1 MNKFE
6 KVSFEQFREGY
17 LKCFPEADDE
27 DDYIEYIYNHLILP
41 NRATSGSAGYDF
53 HSPFDFI
60 LDSGTSIMIPTGV
73 RVKIDE
79 GYFLGLFPRSSLG
92 FKYRLQF
99 DNTIPVV
106 DCDYYG
112 ADNEG
117 HIFAKLTNDSK
128 IEKTLRVNMGES
140 FMQGIFIPF
149 GITDDDDATGI
160 RNGGFGSTNS

>member
-1 MNKFE
+1 MSKFE

-17 LKCFPEADDE
+17 FKCFPEADDE
-27 DDYIEYIYNHLILP
+27 DYIEYIYNCIILP

-53 HSPFDFI
+53 HSPFDFS

-73 RVKIDE
+73 RVKIDD

-99 DNTIPVV
+99 NNTIPVI
-106 DCDYYG
+106 DFDYYN

-128 IEKTLRVNMGES
+128 TEKTLRVNMGES

-149 GITDDDDATGI
+149 GITENDNATQKRTGGI
-160 RNGGFGSTNS
+160 GSTNNK